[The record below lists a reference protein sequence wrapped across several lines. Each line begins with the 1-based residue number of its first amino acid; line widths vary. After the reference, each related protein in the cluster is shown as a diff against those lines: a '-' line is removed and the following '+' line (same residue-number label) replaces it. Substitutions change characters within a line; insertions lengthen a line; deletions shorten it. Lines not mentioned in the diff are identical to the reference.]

1 MVEIKKENSMDAVKA
16 LKKLKEY
23 AQKHISREGY
33 LNATEVELQNDLDA
47 LYDIIL
53 DSLILGRIER
63 GEEKTYTL
71 EEVKNELED
80 LFGSEAQH
88 MKNHMKNVLEKNIE
102 QNMCAK
108 YRWTEDNQIVVDYD
122 LCEQIKNE

>member
-23 AQKHISREGY
+23 AQKHIGREGY
-33 LNATEVELQNDLDA
+33 LNATEVELQNDLDT

-88 MKNHMKNVLEKNIE
+88 MKNHMENVLEKNIE

>member
-23 AQKHISREGY
+23 AQKHIGREGY

-88 MKNHMKNVLEKNIE
+88 MKNHMENVLEKNIE

>member
-1 MVEIKKENSMDAVKA
+1 MVEIKKENSMDAVRA

-23 AQKHISREGY
+23 AQKHIGREGY
-33 LNATEVELQNDLDA
+33 LNATEVELQNDLDT

-71 EEVKNELED
+71 EEVKNELEH

-88 MKNHMKNVLEKNIE
+88 MKNHMENVLEKNIE